1 MAKILTV
8 DDDRI
13 VLDFL
18 KAALELQGHQVA
30 GAGSTREALEYLDR
44 HAVDLIITDIQMP
57 GRSGLE
63 LIGEVSRR
71 PSPPPVI
78 AMSGGGHALSAQQCV
93 AVAEEMGAI
102 NSITKP
108 FSYSELCQAVDQG
121 LSHADRRR

>member
-1 MAKILTV
+1 MAQILTV

-18 KAALELQGHQVA
+18 KTALELHGHQVA
-30 GAGSTREALEYLDR
+30 CAGSTGEALEYLDR
-44 HAVDLIITDIQMP
+44 HPVDLIVTDIQMP

-108 FSYSELCQAVDQG
+108 FSYSELCHVVDQG
-121 LSHADRRR
+121 LSYAGRPR